1 MGMITGAVGVFF
13 ISILRGSTDY
23 ILSSFELVIVSQ
35 VILYKWQPWQRDEDG
50 KAGRKEVAICT
61 LKKALFKQDN
71 GEMDVAF

>member
-35 VILYKWQPWQRDEDG
+35 VILYK
-50 KAGRKEVAICT
+50 
-61 LKKALFKQDN
+61 
-71 GEMDVAF
+71 